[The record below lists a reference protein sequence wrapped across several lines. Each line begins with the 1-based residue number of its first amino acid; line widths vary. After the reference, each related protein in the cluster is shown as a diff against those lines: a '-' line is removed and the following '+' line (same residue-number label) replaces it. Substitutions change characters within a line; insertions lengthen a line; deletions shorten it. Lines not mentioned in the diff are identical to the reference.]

1 LHFSISI
8 DEKLFSQDDKYK
20 KKLKDEMIKNYIK
33 TIEELQKGPGYIKSS
48 WFLNLWGGESD
59 NVK

>member
-1 LHFSISI
+1 MHFSISI

-33 TIEELQKGPGYIKSS
+33 TIEELEKGQGYIKSS